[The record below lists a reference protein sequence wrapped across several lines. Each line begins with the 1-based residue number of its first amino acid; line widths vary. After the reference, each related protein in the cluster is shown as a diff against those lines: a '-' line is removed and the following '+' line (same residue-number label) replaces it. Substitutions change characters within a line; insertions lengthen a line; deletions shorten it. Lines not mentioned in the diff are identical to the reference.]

1 MEKSERKKLVKELA
15 LKVSARKELE
25 NKETTPYKMK
35 LSFNKKYLSKDQEH
49 MLEALKDFLN
59 MYPNLSKQ
67 EVMEVLSANKKMF
80 QFLIDCEAKY
90 FDFFESVK
98 NSLGLLKHKIA
109 QDKKFDEMLS
119 KKLP

>member
-25 NKETTPYKMK
+25 NKETAPYKMK
-35 LSFNKKYLSKDQEH
+35 MSFNKKYLSKDQEF

-90 FDFFESVK
+90 FDFFESVQ
-98 NSLGLLKHKIA
+98 NSLGFLKHRIA

-119 KKLP
+119 KK